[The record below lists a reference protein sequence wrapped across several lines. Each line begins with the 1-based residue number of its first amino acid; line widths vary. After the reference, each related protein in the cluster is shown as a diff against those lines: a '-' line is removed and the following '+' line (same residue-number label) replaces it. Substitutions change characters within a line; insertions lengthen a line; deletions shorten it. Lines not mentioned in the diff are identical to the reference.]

1 MLENLASTV
10 TTTISSITVTNES
23 FAVCSIVSLLLGALI
38 AFTFCFKQKKS
49 RGLVLAL
56 TILPLLVQ
64 VVIMMVN
71 GNIGTGVAVLGAFSL
86 VRFRSVPASAK
97 DICGIFLAMAVGLAA
112 GSEQLVLATVFT
124 TIVCAITLIY
134 SFSPLGRAD
143 KAVKELHVTIPESL
157 DYSEIF
163 DDIFEKYTSSSE
175 LVSTKT
181 TGMGSLYKLTYEITL
196 KDVKEEKK
204 MIDEIRTRN
213 GNLEINC
220 SKKAE
225 NPDLL

>member
-1 MLENLASTV
+1 M
-10 TTTISSITVTNES
+10 
-23 FAVCSIVSLLLGALI
+23 
-38 AFTFCFKQKKS
+38 
-49 RGLVLAL
+49 
-56 TILPLLVQ
+56 
-64 VVIMMVN
+64 
-71 GNIGTGVAVLGAFSL
+71 
-86 VRFRSVPASAK
+86 
-97 DICGIFLAMAVGLAA
+97 
-112 GSEQLVLATVFT
+112 FT
-124 TIVCAITLIY
+124 TVVCAITLIY